1 MRKIAVLTVLFLALC
16 AWLVLSVDVSAASMP
31 QVTPI
36 PSAEGTAAGGSKIP
50 YLGLLVLLVP
60 FIIMVWKNS
69 RPGAEKVISASTC
82 APVIDEEA
90 LARQR
95 EKQDATDAADKA

>member
-1 MRKIAVLTVLFLALC
+1 MRKYAVLTVLFLALC
-16 AWLVLSVDVSAASMP
+16 AWLVFSVNVSAASLP
-31 QVTPI
+31 QATPV
-36 PSAEGTAAGGSKIP
+36 PAAEGAAAGPGKFP
-50 YLGLLVLLVP
+50 YLALLVLLVP

-69 RPGAEKVISASTC
+69 RPGAEKVLSASTC

-95 EKQDATDAADKA
+95 EKQDAADAADKA